1 MIRKDLNFK
10 VPDDVGTVRYEIE
23 TVDDF
28 VILDAYNEGG
38 HCNTS
43 TDIKKLL
50 LYVSKE
56 FPDLYMKNVTNE
68 MMIAHT

>member
-10 VPDDVGTVRYEIE
+10 VPDDFDTVRHEIK
-23 TVDDF
+23 TIDDF
-28 VILDAYNEGG
+28 IILYAYNEGG

-43 TDIKKLL
+43 TDIKKFL

-56 FPDLYMKNVTNE
+56 FPALYMENVTNE
-68 MMIAHT
+68 MMVTYT